1 MGGLLFSP
9 NGRIGRNRFW
19 QGMVVLTV
27 ASVLVAAGAVMV
39 GTLFGLLSY
48 ALIYPYIC
56 VYGKRLHDAGLTAW
70 WVIGVWVGTLIF
82 NFIFSLILTPFFM
95 GEEELAIQEEM
106 TDRMMSGDLSG
117 MMEGAEILAAELL
130 PLTIFLTVATNLAAA
145 IVVGFLPTDPNENK
159 HGPVPGGAAD
169 TGNTFE

>member
-27 ASVLVAAGAVMV
+27 ASVVVAAGAVML
-39 GTLFGLLSY
+39 GTLFGLISY

-70 WVIGVWVGTLIF
+70 WVIGVWLGTVVL
-82 NFIFSLILTPFFM
+82 NFIFSLILTPMFM
-95 GEEELAIQEEM
+95 GADELAIQEEM

-117 MMEGAEILAAELL
+117 MMEGAEILAAQLL
-130 PLTIFLTVATNLAAA
+130 PLTIFLTVATNLVAAL
-145 IVVGFLPTDPNENK
+145 VVGFLPTEPRENK
-159 HGPVPGGAAD
+159 HGPVPGTAPGAG
-169 TGNTFE
+169 TTFD

>member
-27 ASVLVAAGAVMV
+27 ASVVVAAGAVML
-39 GTLFGLLSY
+39 GTLFGLIGY

-70 WVIGVWVGTLIF
+70 WVIGVWLGTVVL
-82 NFIFSLILTPFFM
+82 NFVLSLILTPMFM
-95 GEEELAIQEEM
+95 GADELAIQEEM
-106 TDRMMSGDLSG
+106 TDRMMSGDFAG
-117 MMEGAEILAAELL
+117 MMEGAEILAAQLL
-130 PLTIFLTVATNLAAA
+130 PLTIFLTVATNLVAAL
-145 IVVGFLPTDPNENK
+145 VVGFLPTEPRENK
-159 HGPVPGGAAD
+159 HGPVPGMAPGAGD
-169 TGNTFE
+169 TFD

>member
-9 NGRIGRNRFW
+9 SGRIGRNRFW

-27 ASVLVAAGAVMV
+27 ASVLVAAGAVML
-39 GTLFGLLSY
+39 GTLFGLISY

-70 WVIGVWVGTLIF
+70 WVIGVWLGTVVL
-82 NFIFSLILTPFFM
+82 NFILSLILTPFFM

-117 MMEGAEILAAELL
+117 MMEGAEILAAQLL
-130 PLTIFLTVATNLAAA
+130 PLTIFLTVITNLVAAV
-145 IVVGFLPTDPNENK
+145 VVGFLPTEPRENK
-159 HGPVPGGAAD
+159 HGPVPGTTAGAGD
-169 TGNTFE
+169 VFD

>member
-27 ASVLVAAGAVMV
+27 ASVLVAAGAVML
-39 GTLFGLLSY
+39 GTLFGLISY

-70 WVIGVWVGTLIF
+70 WVIGVWLGTVVL
-82 NFIFSLILTPFFM
+82 NFVLSLILTPFFM
-95 GEEELAIQEEM
+95 GEDELAIQEEM
-106 TDRMMSGDLSG
+106 TERMMSGDLSG
-117 MMEGAEILAAELL
+117 MMEGAEILAAQLL
-130 PLTIFLTVATNLAAA
+130 PLTIFLTVIANLAAA
-145 IVVGFLPTDPNENK
+145 IVVGFLPSEPRENK
-159 HGPVPGGAAD
+159 HGSASGPASSPGDAFD
-169 TGNTFE
+169 

>member
-9 NGRIGRNRFW
+9 NGRIARNRFW

-27 ASVLVAAGAVMV
+27 ASVLVAAGAVML

-70 WVIGVWVGTLIF
+70 WVIGVWLGTVLL
-82 NFIFSLILTPFFM
+82 NFVLSLFLTPMFM
-95 GEEELAIQEEM
+95 GEEERQIQEEM
-106 TDRMMSGDLSG
+106 TDRLMSGDWAG

-130 PLTIFLTVATNLAAA
+130 PLTIFLTIATNLAAA
-145 IVVGFLPTDPNENK
+145 LVLGFLPTEPRENK
-159 HGPVPGGAAD
+159 HGPVPGGPAGAGD
-169 TGNTFE
+169 VFS